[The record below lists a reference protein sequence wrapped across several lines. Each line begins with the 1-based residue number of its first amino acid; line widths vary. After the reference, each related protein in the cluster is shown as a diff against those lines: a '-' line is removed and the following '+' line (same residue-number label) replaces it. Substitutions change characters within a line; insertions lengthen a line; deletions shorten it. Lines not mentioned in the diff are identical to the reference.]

1 MDIRVFLVDDS
12 SKTRRLLADV
22 LGGQGFVFVGEAG
35 TEAEAILWLD
45 ENVQGWDLAIIV
57 LLLEQGAGLGV
68 VARCRRHSSEGKVIV
83 FSAYASPGVRNKC
96 IELGANAVFDKTDLG
111 SMLEYC
117 RGVARGAGAN
127 QQPSA

>member
-22 LGGQGFVFVGEAG
+22 LAGQGFNFVAEAG
-35 TEAEAILWLD
+35 TEAEANFWLD
-45 ENVQGWDLAIIV
+45 ENAGAWDLAIID

-68 VARCRRHSSEGKVIV
+68 VARCRKTSREGKVVV

-96 IELGANAVFDKTDLG
+96 LELGADAVFDKTDLG
-111 SMLEYC
+111 SMLEFC
-117 RGVARGAGAN
+117 RGLANSDAARPN
-127 QQPSA
+127 S

>member
-12 SKTRRLLADV
+12 SKTRRLLIDV
-22 LGGQGFVFVGEAG
+22 LAGQGFVFVGEAG

-45 ENVQGWDLAIIV
+45 ENAQGWDLAIID

-68 VARCRRHSSEGKVIV
+68 VARCRRHSSRGNVVV
-83 FSAYASPGVRNKC
+83 FSAYASPAVRNKC
-96 IELGANAVFDKTDLG
+96 LELGANVVFDKTDLG

-117 RGVARGAGAN
+117 RGLARGKGAN
-127 QQPSA
+127 QPGA